1 LLPCEPAAVECRGE
15 TVGASSLS
23 EAQAAAGRGR
33 IPAAHRTA
41 LGAELRG
48 VGVWGAVCTLQVTIN
63 CAERGLLLLRVR
75 DEIRMTI
82 AAYQTLCVPF
92 RREHLNVVKKYFLEP
107 LLMMQLCGGRCYS
120 ARCMAVALAACT
132 CCADAIQWRVV
143 LMVFSEVYSSRAG

>member
-1 LLPCEPAAVECRGE
+1 MLPCEPAAVECRGE

-92 RREHLNVVKKYFLEP
+92 RSEHLNVAKNKKCF
-107 LLMMQLCGGRCYS
+107 G
-120 ARCMAVALAACT
+120 AT
-132 CCADAIQWRVV
+132 ADDTVVWRVM
-143 LMVFSEVYSSRAG
+143 LFSEVYGVSACCLHVLC